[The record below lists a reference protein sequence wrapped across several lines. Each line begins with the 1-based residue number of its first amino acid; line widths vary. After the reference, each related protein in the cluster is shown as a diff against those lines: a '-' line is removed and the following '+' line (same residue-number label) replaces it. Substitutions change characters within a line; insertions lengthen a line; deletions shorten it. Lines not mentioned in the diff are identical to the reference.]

1 LIQRKKMRVLHYN
14 LIIMEINEIT
24 GQIIGAAIKI
34 HNELGPGLF
43 ESVYEEVLHYELTKR
58 GLLSERQ
65 VTIPVYYDGIKMEI
79 GFRAD
84 LRVEKKVIVELKSV
98 EIMAPVFKKKLL
110 SYLKLAN
117 LQIGLLINFNEELL
131 KNGITR
137 LFNNHVK

>member
-1 LIQRKKMRVLHYN
+1 
-14 LIIMEINEIT
+14 MEINEIT
-24 GQIIGAAIKI
+24 GQIIDAAIKI
-34 HNELGPGLF
+34 HTRLGPGLF

-65 VTIPVYYDGIKMEI
+65 VPIPVYYDGIKMEV

-84 LRVEKKVIVELKSV
+84 ICVEKKVIIELKSV

-137 LFNNHVK
+137 LFNNHLK